1 MQLLHNW
8 KVMQDVHDLGEKLE
22 IYRDGFEF
30 DNCAH
35 LISAWEPIDRLTALQ
50 VVFSKTPYYGR
61 ELRYFNQAPW
71 WYCCTFD
78 ADSADSSLMR
88 FESVDY
94 YCKVWLNGVF
104 IGEHEGYFDAFEFD
118 VTAAMKQW
126 QNKLV
131 VKVWAPWDK
140 EVLANADAVRC
151 YSVKREMVKGLYEH
165 ADGFIQRDVNP
176 VGICGDVSL
185 RSFTKAGFYSAWNA
199 CAEISD
205 DLSSGEIA
213 VSASVAGHGNNLRMV
228 CNICDDFGRKLSSY
242 EAAIIPN
249 SQDIGFTVA
258 VESPRLWN
266 TWDRGEAALYK
277 VELCLLD
284 RELVLDTLVKNVGFR
299 KVVLLRTKD
308 ITRFYLNNH
317 EIYMRGTSYFADIYI
332 SEMCRARY
340 YKDLLLIK
348 KAGFN
353 AVRVHIHVERE
364 EFYEICNEL
373 GLAVVQDSDFN
384 WDHPTDS
391 EWLNRAVKV
400 FGTMVNF
407 LKDNPSIICWVAL
420 NEPDVWKIFTNGL
433 LEQTPDDNVMLSTI
447 CAKLTGELK
456 RLDPNRP
463 YIRASRENDDPES
476 GDTHTYT
483 GSLATGTEYTDIDGT
498 TEKLNTEF
506 GMDVPG
512 CVQSIYKDRRIYK
525 KLYPIMG
532 ELTEMERYQY
542 RLLRYYI
549 EHYRSMKYRP
559 CSGYFQFMF
568 IDLCPQSFYGVLDFY
583 GIPKKAYDALME
595 CNQPVGVMARKVKE
609 GFKILLVND
618 YLKVFSGDVEYSI
631 LKDGKCVNYG
641 KIAAKIA
648 EDTLVELA
656 TVECAWDD
664 GSKTDLILRYVLE
677 DGTRIAEN
685 RYEDAFN
692 EMKHIKGHSDI
703 LNNELGMRLYM
714 LRDFE

>member
-94 YCKVWLNGVF
+94 YCKVWLNGAF

-118 VTAAMKQW
+118 VTAAMKQG

-242 EAAIIPN
+242 EAAIMPN
-249 SQDIGFTVA
+249 SQDIGFTV
-258 VESPRLWN
+258 
-266 TWDRGEAALYK
+266 
-277 VELCLLD
+277 
-284 RELVLDTLVKNVGFR
+284 
-299 KVVLLRTKD
+299 
-308 ITRFYLNNH
+308 
-317 EIYMRGTSYFADIYI
+317 
-332 SEMCRARY
+332 
-340 YKDLLLIK
+340 
-348 KAGFN
+348 
-353 AVRVHIHVERE
+353 
-364 EFYEICNEL
+364 
-373 GLAVVQDSDFN
+373 
-384 WDHPTDS
+384 
-391 EWLNRAVKV
+391 
-400 FGTMVNF
+400 
-407 LKDNPSIICWVAL
+407 
-420 NEPDVWKIFTNGL
+420 
-433 LEQTPDDNVMLSTI
+433 
-447 CAKLTGELK
+447 
-456 RLDPNRP
+456 
-463 YIRASRENDDPES
+463 
-476 GDTHTYT
+476 
-483 GSLATGTEYTDIDGT
+483 
-498 TEKLNTEF
+498 
-506 GMDVPG
+506 
-512 CVQSIYKDRRIYK
+512 
-525 KLYPIMG
+525 
-532 ELTEMERYQY
+532 
-542 RLLRYYI
+542 
-549 EHYRSMKYRP
+549 
-559 CSGYFQFMF
+559 
-568 IDLCPQSFYGVLDFY
+568 
-583 GIPKKAYDALME
+583 
-595 CNQPVGVMARKVKE
+595 
-609 GFKILLVND
+609 
-618 YLKVFSGDVEYSI
+618 
-631 LKDGKCVNYG
+631 
-641 KIAAKIA
+641 
-648 EDTLVELA
+648 
-656 TVECAWDD
+656 
-664 GSKTDLILRYVLE
+664 
-677 DGTRIAEN
+677 
-685 RYEDAFN
+685 
-692 EMKHIKGHSDI
+692 
-703 LNNELGMRLYM
+703 
-714 LRDFE
+714 